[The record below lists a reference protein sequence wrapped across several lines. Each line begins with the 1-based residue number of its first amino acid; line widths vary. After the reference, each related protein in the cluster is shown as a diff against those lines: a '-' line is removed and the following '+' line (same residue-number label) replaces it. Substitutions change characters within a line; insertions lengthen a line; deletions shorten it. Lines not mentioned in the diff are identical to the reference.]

1 MILPHDPKPTRDD
14 DEPSEP
20 GSESVHPDVDG
31 AGPQAVEAPRPDGE
45 DAVGW
50 APFDPG
56 DAPELPVS
64 EDGSGRV
71 VAVIASVEL
80 VGVGWAVS
88 VATELARVWAAQRPG
103 VVLVDTDLARPR
115 LHHAVR
121 VDNSVG
127 LAEVL
132 RGEAPV
138 GSATRVVDEEHL
150 FCVPAGNAPE
160 DPELG
165 FDRTRWSRLC
175 EAFSGAGV
183 TVVAYVP
190 ASATWIRDVLGT
202 ATDVVQLTEQ
212 HRSLDWPREGAPP
225 VRAVLGPMPLVRP
238 PSDPTGR
245 SRSGSPP
252 LLGFDMDPDE
262 EDGEDL
268 DEDLAPAKDERTDV
282 GGASVGGASVGDLS
296 VDGVPSGVGAGGT
309 DAVTVGPTAPARS
322 TSARRGRGRSHTPA
336 TVLALIL
343 VLALGAW
350 AAIRLGTGAPPS
362 AEAVGSS
369 GPPASGDVGP
379 ATVAPRPVPPNAD
392 FSVAVASYTNPDG
405 AEQRR
410 ATLASVVPEL
420 PWFVAPVELDGVAY
434 HRVMGGL
441 VADSSAALA
450 LGAELAREGSGG
462 IGEWI
467 ARPSGWVLD
476 FGEHKDRATAE
487 QELERIRSE
496 GIPAQLAEIRF
507 TDQTVRYRIYAGG
520 YRDAAEASY
529 LASVAEASGLS
540 ARPARRMGRPR
551 G

>member
-1 MILPHDPKPTRDD
+1 MILPHDPEHAP
-14 DEPSEP
+14 DENRPEP
-20 GSESVHPDVDG
+20 GPESTRPEG
-31 AGPQAVEAPRPDGE
+31 EASPSVGGE
-45 DAVGW
+45 DPEAW
-50 APFDPG
+50 TPFDPG

-88 VATELARVWAAQRPG
+88 VATELARVWAGQRPG

-138 GSATRVVDEEHL
+138 GSATRVVDEDHL

-160 DPELG
+160 DPVQG
-165 FDRTRWSRLC
+165 FDPVRWSRLC
-175 EAFSGAGV
+175 DAFSGAGV

-190 ASATWIRDVLGT
+190 ASATWIRDVLDT
-202 ATDVVQLTEQ
+202 ATDVVELTEQ
-212 HRSLDWPREGAPP
+212 HRSLDWPREEAPP
-225 VRAVLGPMPLVRP
+225 VRAVLGPMPLLRP
-238 PSDPTGR
+238 PSDPTGK
-245 SRSGSPP
+245 SRAVSAP
-252 LLGFDMDPDE
+252 LLGFDVDHDE
-262 EDGEDL
+262 KE
-268 DEDLAPAKDERTDV
+268 DEDLGEELDPSTDERSD
-282 GGASVGGASVGDLS
+282 GGGVSVS
-296 VDGVPSGVGAGGT
+296 
-309 DAVTVGPTAPARS
+309 AVTAGLPARVRR
-322 TSARRGRGRSHTPA
+322 TPARREHSRAPV

-343 VLALGAW
+343 ILALGAW
-350 AAIRLGTGAPPS
+350 AAIQLGTRAPTSP

-369 GPPASGDVGP
+369 AAAAPDVVVP
-379 ATVAPRPVPPNAD
+379 ATVTPRPVPPNAD
-392 FSVAVASYTNPDG
+392 FSVAVASYANADR
-405 AEQRR
+405 AEERR
-410 ATLASVVPEL
+410 ARLAGVVPAI
-420 PWFVAPVELDGVAY
+420 PWFVAPVELDGTAY

-450 LGAELAREGSGG
+450 LGAELAREGTGG

-467 ARPSGWVLD
+467 ARRTGWVLD
-476 FGEHKDRATAE
+476 FGEQEDRAKAE
-487 QELERIRSE
+487 QELQRIRSE

-529 LASVAEASGLS
+529 LVGLAEAAGLS
-540 ARPARRMGRPR
+540 ARPVRRMGRPP